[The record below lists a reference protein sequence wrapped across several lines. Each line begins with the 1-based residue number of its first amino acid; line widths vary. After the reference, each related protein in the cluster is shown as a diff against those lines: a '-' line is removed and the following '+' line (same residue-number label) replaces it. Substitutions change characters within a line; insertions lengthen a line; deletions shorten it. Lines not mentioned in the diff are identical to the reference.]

1 MFLLCPEALAAS
13 AFCVEDS
20 LEARGFRVTVEL
32 GRRARRWVRR
42 APPGSPSLRILCV
55 STIDPAF
62 AAQLRQGRPD
72 FHIVALTTPRAMVTE
87 IERIVGRSRSDR
99 RPRPSRMILAQP
111 TLMEQSLHQD
121 RRWGL
126 GMAMGAVG
134 LLVVGGLLG
143 ASLGT
148 AEPAA
153 AEPTVA
159 RPVVRAPFEETVA
172 PRRKKDREP
181 VLSAVAPIDPER
193 LLDDEA
199 LTERPVPRGR

>member
-42 APPGSPSLRILCV
+42 SPPGSPSLRILCV
-55 STIDPAF
+55 AKIDPAF
-62 AAQLRQGRPD
+62 AEQLRQGRPD
-72 FHIVALTTPRAMVTE
+72 FHVVALTTPLAMVAE

-111 TLMEQSLHQD
+111 TLMEQSLH
-121 RRWGL
+121 RERSWGL
-126 GMAMGAVG
+126 GMAMGALG

-148 AEPAA
+148 GESASAEPA
-153 AEPTVA
+153 VA
-159 RPVVRAPFEETVA
+159 RPMVRAPFEETVA
-172 PRRKKDREP
+172 PRSKKNHEP

-199 LTERPVPRGR
+199 LTQRR